1 MKTISG
7 RNETDLNSEYSFE
20 KLSDTVWVCAS
31 EDHRFGTDAF
41 LLTDFTKYKKNDLV
55 CELGTG
61 CGIISLIMS
70 RENAPSKIYAVDIQ
84 ENAIEQLKLGIEKS
98 GLSNI
103 VPVCAD
109 LKILWDD
116 APLGKCSLVVCN
128 PPYKAANAG
137 IESGPTSQ
145 RIARHEILCNINDVC
160 RAASRLLRFGGR
172 LCMCNRPE
180 RLADVISAMKA
191 NDIEPKLLR
200 FVSNRPDQ
208 APWLFLIE
216 GKKGSKPYM
225 KVAPSLYMQGD
236 DGYSDEVKKIYR
248 LNSDERN

>member
-1 MKTISG
+1 MNGEK
-7 RNETDLNSEYSFE
+7 YSFE

-41 LLTDFTKYKKNDLV
+41 LLTDFTNYRKNDLV

-98 GLSNI
+98 SLTNI
-103 VPVCAD
+103 IPVCAD
-109 LKILWDD
+109 LKELWDD
-116 APLGKCSLVVCN
+116 APLGRCSLVVCN

-137 IESGPTSQ
+137 IESALTSQ
-145 RIARHEILCNINDVC
+145 RIARHEVLCDINDVC
-160 RAASRLLRFGGR
+160 RAAAKLLKFGGR

-180 RLADVISAMKA
+180 RLADVIAAMRE

-200 FVSNRPDQ
+200 FVSNTPEQ
-208 APWLFLIE
+208 APWLFLVE

-225 KVAPSLYMQGD
+225 RVEKPLYMQGEN
-236 DGYSDEVKKIYR
+236 GYSDEVRKIYR

>member
-1 MKTISG
+1 M
-7 RNETDLNSEYSFE
+7 NSEKYSFE

-41 LLTDFTKYKKNDLV
+41 LLTDFTNYRKNDLV

-70 RENAPSKIYAVDIQ
+70 RENAPSEIYAVDIQ

-98 GLSNI
+98 GLTNI
-103 VPVCAD
+103 IPVCAD
-109 LKILWDD
+109 LKELWDG
-116 APLGKCSLVVCN
+116 APLGRCSLVVCN

-137 IESGPTSQ
+137 IESALPSQ
-145 RIARHEILCNINDVC
+145 RIARHEVLCDINDVC
-160 RAASRLLRFGGR
+160 CAAAKLLKFGGR

-180 RLADVISAMKA
+180 RLADVIYAMRE
-191 NDIEPKLLR
+191 NDIEQKLLR
-200 FVSNRPDQ
+200 FVSNTPEQ

-225 KVAPSLYMQGD
+225 KVAKPLYMQGEN
-236 DGYSDEVKKIYR
+236 GYSDEVKKIYR